1 MQDWGV
7 TYDELEPFYDQFDK
21 LCGTSG
27 KAGNLNGKI
36 QPGGNPFEGPR
47 SNEYPNAADGADLA
61 PTLFGK
67 AAAELGRHPFP
78 HPTGNL
84 SAALHQ
90 SAGRAARACTY
101 CGFCEKFGCGNYSKA
116 SPQTTILPS
125 LMRKP
130 NFTLQDRVRGP
141 AGGTRR
147 PTASAPPA
155 SPT

>member
-1 MQDWGV
+1 MMQ
-7 TYDELEPFYDQFDK
+7 TY
-21 LCGTSG
+21 
-27 KAGNLNGKI
+27 
-36 QPGGNPFEGPR
+36 
-47 SNEYPNAADGADLA
+47 A

-84 SAALHQ
+84 SQAYTNPLGAQL
-90 SAGRAARACTY
+90 GACTY

-116 SPQTTILPS
+116 SPQTTILPY
-125 LMRKP
+125 LMTKGELHP
-130 NFTLQDRVRGP
+130 EDRMRS
-141 AGGTRR
+141 AASGTDR